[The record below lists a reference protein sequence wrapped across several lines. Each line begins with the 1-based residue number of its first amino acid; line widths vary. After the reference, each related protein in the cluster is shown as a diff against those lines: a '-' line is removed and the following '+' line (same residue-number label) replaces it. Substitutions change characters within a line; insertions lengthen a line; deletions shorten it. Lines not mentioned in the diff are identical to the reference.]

1 MFVSWGLWSVIGL
14 GSRMGMLIEVYTV
27 ESGVG
32 KMANGSAGVTGV
44 TSYFVL
50 QYYSR
55 TSTSAT
61 YISSKL
67 SLSTAKIDSIANT
80 THACFGGQPNENVIV
95 G

>member
-1 MFVSWGLWSVIGL
+1 MFVSWRLWSVIGL

-44 TSYFVL
+44 TSCFVL

-55 TSTSAT
+55 AFTSAT
-61 YISSKL
+61 CNPLEVIPLNRK
-67 SLSTAKIDSIANT
+67 DSNANT
-80 THACFGGQPNENVIV
+80 THVCFGGQPNENVIV